1 MNSGIGFIFPGQGSQ
16 GVGMGREFY
25 EGDPEAR
32 VVFAQAGQALG
43 FDLAALCFNGPIEQ
57 LNLTEFTQPALLT
70 VSVIALRGLDR
81 AGIRP
86 IAVAGH
92 SLGEFSALVAAGG
105 LAFPDAVVLV
115 SKRGRYMQEAVPAG
129 RGLVYALLGVDGSVV
144 AEVCREASALGVVAP
159 ANFNGPGQ
167 IVIAGEKAAV
177 EEAVRLAKA
186 KGCRKTVPLPVSVPV
201 HTSLMR
207 EAADR
212 LAVDVARVPL
222 NDLTVPLV
230 NNADAKPI
238 RTASDVRA
246 SLVRQLASPVL
257 WEESVRGLRRIGV
270 RTLVEVGPGKVL
282 TGLAKRID
290 PELRLLNVQDPA
302 SLAETVEALAA

>member
-1 MNSGIGFIFPGQGSQ
+1 
-16 GVGMGREFY
+16 MGREFY
-25 EGDPEAR
+25 ERDQEAR
-32 VVFAQAGQALG
+32 AVFAQAGQALG

-115 SKRGRYMQEAVPAG
+115 RKRGRYMQEAVPAG
-129 RGLVYALLGVDGSVV
+129 RGLVYALLGVDGTMVT
-144 AEVCREASALGVVAP
+144 EVCREASALGVVAP

-186 KGCRKTVPLPVSVPV
+186 KGCRKTVLLPVSVPV

-302 SLAETVEALAA
+302 SLAATVEALAA

>member
-25 EGDPEAR
+25 ERDQEAR
-32 VVFAQAGQALG
+32 AVFAQAGQALG

-115 SKRGRYMQEAVPAG
+115 RKRGRYMQEAVPAG
-129 RGLVYALLGVDGSVV
+129 RGLVYALLGVDGTMVT
-144 AEVCREASALGVVAP
+144 EVCREASALGVVAP

-302 SLAETVEALAA
+302 SLAATVEALAA

>member
-1 MNSGIGFIFPGQGSQ
+1 
-16 GVGMGREFY
+16 MGREFY
-25 EGDPEAR
+25 ERDPEAR
-32 VVFAQAGQALG
+32 AVFAQAGQALG

-105 LAFPDAVVLV
+105 LAFLDAVVLV
-115 SKRGRYMQEAVPAG
+115 RKRGRYMQEAVPAG

-144 AEVCREASALGVVAP
+144 AEACREASALGVVAP

-257 WEESVRGLRRIGV
+257 WEDSVRGLRRIGV

>member
-25 EGDPEAR
+25 ERDQEAR
-32 VVFAQAGQALG
+32 AVFAQAGQALG

-115 SKRGRYMQEAVPAG
+115 RKRGRYMQEAVPAG
-129 RGLVYALLGVDGSVV
+129 RGLVYALLGVDVTVV
-144 AEVCREASALGVVAP
+144 TEVCREASALGVVAP

-186 KGCRKTVPLPVSVPV
+186 KGCRKTVLLPVSVPV

-302 SLAETVEALAA
+302 TLAATVEALAA